1 MLIGFIMTLIVA
13 LVSKLL
19 AGLPILSVMGTM
31 VTAIVLGMIWRAV
44 AGMPKRAQAGIDFS
58 AKKLLRLAIILMGI
72 RLDIKDI
79 IVAGPKVILMAVL
92 VITFTLLLIPR
103 LGKRFGVDPVLSILV
118 ASGTG
123 ICGAA
128 AIAGVAPMV
137 KADEQRT
144 AISVAIIAMLGT
156 IFTFVYT
163 FLHSV
168 ISMPA
173 YMYGILAGSTLH
185 ELGHVIAASAVGGR
199 QSMDVALIMKLTRV
213 AFLVPVA
220 FILGIAFMDKEERK
234 NISFKDLPIP
244 WFVLGFIAFS
254 IINTLNFLPLSVI
267 SFLTQASV
275 FIMTMAMAGLGFN
288 VDLKAFG
295 QMGGRALSIGVIG
308 SMALSIFGSIMTA
321 LLF

>member
-44 AGMPKRAQAGIDFS
+44 AGMPKRAQPGIDFS

-144 AISVAIIAMLGT
+144 AISVAIIAVLGT
-156 IFTFVYT
+156 TFTFIYT
-163 FLHSV
+163 FLHSA
-168 ISMPA
+168 ISIPD
-173 YMYGILAGSTLH
+173 YIYGILAGSTLH
-185 ELGHVIAASAVGGR
+185 ELGHVIAASAVGGQ
-199 QSMDVALIMKLTRV
+199 QSVDTALIMKLTRV

-254 IINTLNFLPLSVI
+254 IINTLNFLPPSVI

-275 FIMTMAMAGLGFN
+275 FVMTMAMAGLGFN

-295 QMGGRALSIGVIG
+295 RMGGRALSVGVIG
-308 SMALSIFGSIMTA
+308 SVALSIFGSIMSV